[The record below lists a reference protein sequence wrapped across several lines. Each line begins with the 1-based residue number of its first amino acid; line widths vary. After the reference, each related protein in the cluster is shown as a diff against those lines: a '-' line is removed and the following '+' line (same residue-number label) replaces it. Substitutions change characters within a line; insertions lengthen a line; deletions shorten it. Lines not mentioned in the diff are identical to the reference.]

1 MGLFKSK
8 GLDEEVQEYLEQEL
22 EDLAWLD
29 EHLRTLDKDKSRE
42 EVLDQTSDKIKQVN
56 KLLKKLKG

>member
-1 MGLFKSK
+1 MSLFKSK

-42 EVLDQTSDKIKQVN
+42 ELLDQTSDKIKQVN